1 LLWKEVFLESFKT
14 FRAFQLIY
22 LTRHIVSSCEYVLVL
37 TTLKHKTQLLFCSVW
52 LVTLSHLVSMY

>member
-37 TTLKHKTQLLFCSVW
+37 TTLKHKTQLLFCSG
-52 LVTLSHLVSMY
+52 LDKQFNRLQ